1 MIPKLRVTAVWIC
14 AALLA
19 ATVDVPASAQS
30 VNLQGVWQH
39 ARVNTRGQSYSGNI
53 TIEANGQASDVTK
66 RPSGGYAR
74 QSGYV
79 TVKGSKVEIVF
90 TSVLADPANP
100 AIYSADHFYCTIQSA
115 QAMSCSNTDIAGS
128 TSNSFAVVRV
138 GPPPPRTN

>member
-1 MIPKLRVTAVWIC
+1 MIPKLSVTTVWIC

-19 ATVDVPASAQS
+19 ATLDGPASAQP

-66 RPSGGYAR
+66 RPAGTYAR

-79 TVKGSKVEIVF
+79 TVSGSKVEIVY
-90 TSVLADPANP
+90 TSVVGDPP
-100 AIYSADHFYCTIQSA
+100 PYVADHFYCTIQSYRA
-115 QAMSCSNTDIAGS
+115 LSCGNTDAA
-128 TSNSFAVVRV
+128 AVPV
-138 GPPPPRTN
+138 T